1 MIDFRPDLL
10 KTAIRLDLGYIES
23 WMLWPDDEPARAR
36 ALKAVFAE
44 NFVVNADP
52 IIGALVHTPGEFADI
67 VRWLRKAPQIDNQLS
82 NDRAKQGATAGMVL
96 MAAVHRHSLNP
107 TMAGLG
113 RNKQAVAKS
122 VGVSVSTIE
131 NVYWPRFKAVV
142 HLWAAFL
149 QRARESPD
157 DAVFPC
163 KLNDLRMFLA
173 VAEYYRRAGETI
185 RPPQARGTILAP
197 GVALAIP
204 IELPMIEMTFDRKSY
219 NLD

>member
-10 KTAIRLDLGYIES
+10 KTAIRLDLGYIEVG
-23 WMLWPDDEPARAR
+23 MLWPDDEAARAR
-36 ALKAVFAE
+36 ACKAVFAE
-44 NFVVNADP
+44 NFVANAEP
-52 IIGALVHTPGEFADI
+52 IGALPHTRGEFANI
-67 VRWLRKAPQIDNQLS
+67 VRWLRKTPQIDNQLS
-82 NDRAKQGATAGMVL
+82 RDRAKQGATAGVVL
-96 MAAVHRHSLNP
+96 MAAVDRHSLNP

-113 RNKQAVAKS
+113 RNKQAVAKV

-149 QRARESPD
+149 QRARESRD
-157 DAVFPC
+157 VVFPC
-163 KLNDLRMFLA
+163 KLNDLGMFLA

-204 IELPMIEMTFDRKSY
+204 IELPMIEMTVDGKSY